1 MIAALRN
8 YLSIVFLRENPLV
21 ITAVWIIASST
32 LMAVFQHGDPIALLD
47 HDRGTVYLLWGSCW
61 ILPSVVLAQYWRQVL
76 APHAPAVPGLLI
88 AELRAALV
96 MLVVVIAVIDA
107 PLARLGAPISGLVA
121 LTLVGVVISGSMVPP
136 LVSARG
142 MPGPLWLWATRLR
155 LALLAGVVLFG
166 FQNHWFGWLVAANPA
181 LTIPLSLLM
190 IAVIIGVLWRVPTF
204 MRHLN
209 ARSTTRPDLQQSRP
223 TPARLMLARLANFVR
238 WRPGFWP
245 DAPVPAQFALA
256 TGPIGLLIN
265 IAVQYAIIFGVDF
278 AVYHNMAST
287 RATGLHMAAEQS
299 MALVAGLTVAQLS
312 QSLLNRSGFALT
324 FLAGRYGGRAQYSQ
338 SVFRIFL
345 INGFIRCAV
354 VAVVG
359 MSIAA
364 ALHMVSI
371 EVAIIDG
378 LLILATMLG
387 SSLFGALP
395 LLWHDFGGIG
405 VAAFC
410 AMSGYLFC
418 YSGVFAALTAT
429 GMFVIAV
436 PAVIAT
442 IAVIGG
448 AIIWMFAPGRLAT
461 MDWPIDTEAV

>member
-8 YLSIVFLRENPLV
+8 YVSMVFLRENPLV
-21 ITAVWIIASST
+21 IAAIWIILSSALT
-32 LMAVFQHGDPIALLD
+32 AAFQHGNPIALLD
-47 HDRGTVYLLWGSCW
+47 HDRAAVYLLWGACW

-76 APHAPAVPGLLI
+76 AAHAPAVPGLLV

-96 MLVVVIAVIDA
+96 MLALVVAIIDA
-107 PLARLGAPISGLVA
+107 PLARLGAPITGLIA

-166 FQNHWFGWLVAANPA
+166 FENHWFGGLVAAKPIV
-181 LTIPLSLLM
+181 TIPLIMLM
-190 IAVIIGVLWRVPTF
+190 IAVIIGVLWRVPSVI
-204 MRHLN
+204 RQLN
-209 ARSTTRPDLQQSRP
+209 ARNTTRPELRQSRP
-223 TPARLMLARLANFVR
+223 TLARLIDVIH
-238 WRPGFWP
+238 WRPRFWP

-256 TGPIGLLIN
+256 TGPLGLLIN
-265 IAVQYAIIFGVDF
+265 ITVQYGIVFGVDYV
-278 AVYHNMAST
+278 VYHNMAGTS
-287 RATGLHMAAEQS
+287 ATGLHMAAEQS

-324 FLAGRYGGRAQYSQ
+324 FLAGRYGGRMNYSQ
-338 SVFRIFL
+338 SVFRVFL
-345 INGFIRCAV
+345 INGFIRCAL
-354 VAVVG
+354 VAIIG
-359 MSIAA
+359 MSVAA
-364 ALHMVSI
+364 ALHMVSV

-378 LLILATMLG
+378 VLILATMLG

-418 YSGVFAALTAT
+418 YSGVFAALTAS

-448 AIIWMFAPGRLAT
+448 TIIWIFAPGRLAT
-461 MDWPIDTEAV
+461 MDWPVDTEAV